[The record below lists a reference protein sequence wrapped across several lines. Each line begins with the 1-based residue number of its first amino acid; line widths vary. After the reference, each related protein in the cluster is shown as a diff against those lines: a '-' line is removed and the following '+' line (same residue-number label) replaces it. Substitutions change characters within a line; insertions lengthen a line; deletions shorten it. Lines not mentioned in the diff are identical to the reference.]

1 MCAYC
6 VGHGTPTQESSAN
19 DLQNGQR
26 IVGNKNNRKRKEH
39 RRPTSEWSL
48 HNFIGRAKSIVPKV
62 NTVDEVAGQN
72 ISALEKYLAPLY
84 GL

>member
-39 RRPTSEWSL
+39 RRPTPEWSL

-84 GL
+84 DL